1 MRITVNYYKF
11 VIIRNMESA
20 STQVNSLQIV
30 NNDEID
36 DEYDADSHIN
46 LQLNSYIT
54 TTLIATRNI
63 TLADI
68 LLTMFNNT
76 EFE

>member
-1 MRITVNYYKF
+1 M
-11 VIIRNMESA
+11 IIRNMESA
-20 STQVNSLQIV
+20 STQVNSLQII
-30 NNDEID
+30 NDDEID

-68 LLTMFNNT
+68 LLTMFNNN